1 MPGSASA
8 PLRRDPDGVE
18 LRTGDD
24 ATRRFDAVVV
34 ATHANQALRLLE
46 DPSPDERRLLGAF
59 AYTRNDVD
67 APHGR
72 VAAAGDRGRPCLVE
86 LPASA
91 DDGRPTITY
100 YLNRLQRLETH
111 RDWCVTLNGDVAEE
125 HVVDRT
131 MFEHPLFT
139 VDALAAQRELARLGG
154 ARRTWFAGAY
164 HGNGFHED
172 GLASGVRA
180 AESLGAPW

>member
-1 MPGSASA
+1 VEAVALVRAREPCAARASW
-8 PLRRDPDGVE
+8 
-18 LRTGDD
+18 
-24 ATRRFDAVVV
+24 
-34 ATHANQALRLLE
+34 NYRL
-46 DPSPDERRLLGAF
+46 G
-59 AYTRNDVD
+59 
-67 APHGR
+67 
-72 VAAAGDRGRPCLVE
+72 
-86 LPASA
+86 

-100 YLNRLQRLETH
+100 YLNRLQRLETQ

-131 MFEHPLFT
+131 VFEHPLFT
-139 VDALAAQRELARLGG
+139 VDALAAQRELPRIAG

-164 HGNGFHED
+164 QGDGFHED

>member
-1 MPGSASA
+1 
-8 PLRRDPDGVE
+8 
-18 LRTGDD
+18 
-24 ATRRFDAVVV
+24 V

-46 DPSPDERRLLGAF
+46 DPSPDERRVLGTF
-59 AYTRNDVD
+59 GYTRNEVTLHTDGS
-67 APHGR
+67 H
-72 VAAAGDRGRPCLVE
+72 
-86 LPASA
+86 LPATTAARASWNYRA
-91 DDGRPTITY
+91 GDDGRPTITY

-111 RDWCVTLNGDVAEE
+111 SDWCVTLNGDVAEE

-131 MFEHPLFT
+131 VFEHPLFT
-139 VDALAAQRELARLGG
+139 VDAVAAQRELPRLDGE
-154 ARRTWFAGAY
+154 RRTWYAGAY